1 MRLQRGDLD
10 TAIIYNDNPIA
21 QAKIFEEAGC
31 LWLHIVD
38 LDGAVLGSK
47 KNLKTIEETRSS
59 TSLKIQVGGGIRN
72 LKEIEFWKSKV

>member
-38 LDGAVLGSK
+38 LDGAVSGSK
-47 KNLKTIEETRSS
+47 ENVKTIEEINS

-72 LKEIEFWKSKV
+72 LNEIEFWKSKA